1 LFRSYKSKS
10 LPSDFYESHLQS
22 LFYDVF
28 NMPRD
33 IRKQHIQ
40 NSYLNGGLFREVVE
54 HESQCGVDD
63 DILERNYRAPRT
75 IQFYIRR

>member
-1 LFRSYKSKS
+1 
-10 LPSDFYESHLQS
+10 
-22 LFYDVF
+22 
-28 NMPRD
+28 MPRD

-54 HESQCGVDD
+54 YESQCGVDD

>member
-1 LFRSYKSKS
+1 
-10 LPSDFYESHLQS
+10 
-22 LFYDVF
+22 
-28 NMPRD
+28 MPRD